1 VALIGCSARST
12 VALGAGTHGSPT
24 LSAAHVQSCDSASA
38 APERGAANAAVVT
51 AVAEWLQV
59 PRCEVRVRSG
69 RSGRTK
75 LIEVVA
81 EITLPA
87 PDASFT

>member
-1 VALIGCSARST
+1 MTT
-12 VALGAGTHGSPT
+12 VAVRVHPKAAAVRRAWDGKT
-24 LSAAHVQSCDSASA
+24 LSLWVLEP
-38 APERGAANAAVVT
+38 PERGAANAAVVT

-59 PRCEVRVRSG
+59 PRREVRMRSG

>member
-1 VALIGCSARST
+1 MRVHPKAAT
-12 VALGAGTHGSPT
+12 VRRIWDGNT
-24 LSAAHVQSCDSASA
+24 LSLWVLEP
-38 APERGAANAAVVT
+38 PERGAANAAVIT
-51 AVAEWLQV
+51 AVAQWLHV
-59 PRCEVRVRSG
+59 SRRAVRMRSG

>member
-1 VALIGCSARST
+1 MTT
-12 VALGAGTHGSPT
+12 VAVRVHPKAAAVRRAWDGKT
-24 LSAAHVQSCDSASA
+24 LSLVLEP
-38 APERGAANAAVVT
+38 PERGAANAAVVT
-51 AVAEWLQV
+51 AVAQWLQV
-59 PRCEVRVRSG
+59 PRREVRMRSG

-75 LIEVVA
+75 LIELVA

>member
-1 VALIGCSARST
+1 MTT
-12 VALGAGTHGSPT
+12 VAVRVHPKAATARRTWDGNT
-24 LSAAHVQSCDSASA
+24 LSLWVLEPPA
-38 APERGAANAAVVT
+38 RGAANAAVVT
-51 AVAEWLQV
+51 AVAQWLQV
-59 PRCEVRVRSG
+59 QRREVRVRSG

-75 LIEVVA
+75 LIEVAA